1 MVCALAAGHK
11 AATSARKT
19 SGQFFCRPLPAEA
32 MEMLAHGRSWEE
44 MEKLRIPACSWWQ
57 VRTGDS
63 DEMRWSG
70 GIPEFGAR
78 IAQK

>member
-1 MVCALAAGHK
+1 
-11 AATSARKT
+11 
-19 SGQFFCRPLPAEA
+19 